1 MGTNAVS
8 DLRHSRRLFWYA
20 DAHHAGDERTSSIT
34 NNRRNC
40 SVTRV
45 CQHLLYIHIGRF
57 LIPAF
62 RKLSTLTIFV
72 IFVFQF
78 RNNCL
83 VYVILGINYKITD
96 LKCMDDCHL

>member
-1 MGTNAVS
+1 MSA
-8 DLRHSRRLFWYA
+8 L
-20 DAHHAGDERTSSIT
+20 II
-34 NNRRNC
+34 
-40 SVTRV
+40 
-45 CQHLLYIHIGRF
+45 YIHIGRF

-83 VYVILGINYKITD
+83 VYVILGINYKIIDEDTD
-96 LKCMDDCHL
+96 LKCMDDCHLL